1 MTNKITPNYSKTITC
16 EQCNFKCFNKQDYT
30 RHLST
35 RKHQILTNPNDK
47 TPKVYMCDCGKSYK
61 HASSL
66 CGHKKKCN
74 YKQEQTPKV
83 DIQKEDNKDNMI
95 DLLLENQ
102 KDMLMEKKEM
112 KDMFIMFL
120 KNQMES
126 QSTQM
131 ENQNN
136 IDSIKKVKQK

>member
-83 DIQKEDNKDNMI
+83 DIQKEDIQKEDIPKEDNKDNI
-95 DLLLENQ
+95 INLLVTDN
-102 KDMLMEKKEM
+102 KEM
-112 KDMFIMFL
+112 RDMFLMFI
-120 KNQMES
+120 KNHSES
-126 QSTQM
+126 QEDMT
-131 ENQNN
+131 
-136 IDSIKKVKQK
+136 KK

>member
-83 DIQKEDNKDNMI
+83 DIQKEDIPKEDNKDNI
-95 DLLLENQ
+95 INLLVTDN
-102 KDMLMEKKEM
+102 KEM
-112 KDMFIMFL
+112 RDMFLMFI
-120 KNQMES
+120 KNHSES
-126 QSTQM
+126 QEDMT
-131 ENQNN
+131 
-136 IDSIKKVKQK
+136 KK